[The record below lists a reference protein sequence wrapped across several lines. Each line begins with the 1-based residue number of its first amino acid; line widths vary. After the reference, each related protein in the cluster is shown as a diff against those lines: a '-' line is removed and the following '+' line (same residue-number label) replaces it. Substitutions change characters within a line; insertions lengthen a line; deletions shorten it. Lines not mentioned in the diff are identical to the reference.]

1 MPKVGTKTR
10 ILDAAEHL
18 FATGGVT
25 GTSIRAITARAKVN
39 LAAIHYHFGSKESVL
54 ESVLSRRLI
63 PLNAERLALL
73 EEYERRSKNNVVA
86 LPKVIEALVGPALRV
101 SRDPKKGGDLFMKL
115 LGRLVLE
122 PDEKIQSLLTD
133 QFRTVLERFMPAL
146 KNALPKL
153 ESADFYWRLHFLVG
167 AMAHTM
173 ADSDRIKNISGGA
186 CDPDNTEE
194 TIDRLVVFLTAGLK
208 AQS

>member
-1 MPKVGTKTR
+1 MPRIDTKTR
-10 ILDAAEHL
+10 ILDASEQL
-18 FATGGVT
+18 FAGRGVS
-25 GTSIRAITARAKVN
+25 GTSIRAITAKAKVN

-63 PLNAERLALL
+63 PLNAERLTLL

-86 LPKVIEALVGPALRV
+86 LPKIIEALVGPALRV
-101 SRDPKKGGDLFMKL
+101 SRDPKKGGGLFMKL

-122 PDEKIQSLLTD
+122 PDEKIQSLLTN

-146 KNALPKL
+146 KKALPGL
-153 ESADFYWRLHFLVG
+153 EPADFYWRLHFLVG

-173 ADSDRIKNISGGA
+173 ADSERIQTVSGGI
-186 CDPDNTEE
+186 CNPDDTED
-194 TIDRLVVFLTAGLK
+194 TIKRLVSFIVAGME
-208 AQS
+208 AES